1 MLALLRSRGRQAGL
15 QGARLCLCMPLASQ
29 PLPLLRSLSVAAKKK
44 GKAPPAEKRVARQ
57 EAAAPAAPDAR
68 PLPSGSGELGEVI
81 MSLRGV
87 EKKLPGGR
95 VLFRGVNLA
104 FQRGA
109 KIGVLGLNGA
119 GKSSLLKILAGLDA
133 EFDGVCWRGE
143 GLRVGYLAQ
152 EPALDEGRSVH
163 DNIMDGL
170 RAKTAL
176 LERFDALSAAMGE
189 EGADFEALLAEQAEV
204 QAAIEAQG
212 AWSLA
217 HVVQQAKEALRVPP
231 DGAAVAT
238 LSGGERR
245 RVALCRL
252 LLEQPELLLL
262 DEPTNH
268 LDATS
273 VAWLERYL
281 AQYRGTVLAVT
292 HDRYF
297 LDNVAGW
304 ILEVAGGAAL
314 PFQGNYTGWL
324 ERKAARAEGEAKL
337 ERKRARAMEEELA
350 WIRQGPKG
358 RQSKSK
364 ARIARFEK
372 GMEEMREERGRDK
385 LLSGA
390 MVIPPGPRL
399 GDIVLEVA
407 GLSKTLRL
415 GAAGEGGADKVL
427 FKDLNFSLPPGGIVG
442 IIGPNGAGKTSLL
455 RCLMGDEGFAADAGT
470 IKFGQTVR
478 VGIVSQS
485 RAELEGNVRVIDA
498 VCGNYDTVE
507 YGPGIEMPARQVRS
521 PLPLLRWA
529 GAWGQLVFARSH
541 PLFPTRTRTHTRT
554 IFFFPVP
561 GLLQSSGGA
570 ADQAGALPVGR
581 GAQPRAPCARAAHG
595 REFAHAG

>member
-1 MLALLRSRGRQAGL
+1 MLARTLQCVCRAPLQPLLHL
-15 QGARLCLCMPLASQ
+15 PLA
-29 PLPLLRSLSVAAKKK
+29 LSRALSSVPPKKK
-44 GKAPPAEKRVARQ
+44 AKGGDAKRVGLAR
-57 EAAAPAAPDAR
+57 EAPAPASPAGAGAAGAAGAAPAGGSAAEPR
-68 PLPSGSGELGEVI
+68 PAAELGEVI
-81 MSLRGV
+81 LTLRGV
-87 EKKLPGGR
+87 EKRLPGGR

-109 KIGVLGLNGA
+109 KIGVLGLNGS
-119 GKSSLLKILAGLDA
+119 GKSSLLKILAGEDA
-133 EFDGVCWRGE
+133 EYDGECWRGE

-152 EPALDEGRSVH
+152 EPALDEAKSVH
-163 DNIMDGL
+163 DNIMGGL

-372 GMEEMREERGRDK
+372 DVEAQAEERGRER
-385 LLSGA
+385 LVSGA

-399 GDIVLEVA
+399 GDIVLEVT
-407 GLSKTLRL
+407 GLSRTLQL
-415 GAAGEGGADKVL
+415 PPHEDGSAGGSKVL
-427 FKDLNFSLPPGGIVG
+427 FKDVSFSLPRGGIVG

-455 RCLMGDEGFAADAGT
+455 RCLLGDEGFEADAGA

-485 RAELEGNVRVIDA
+485 RAELEGNMRVLEA

-507 YGPGIEMPARQVRS
+507 YGPGVEMPARQVRFFWGGRRGGYGAARA
-521 PLPLLRWA
+521 LLWPA
-529 GAWGQLVFARSH
+529 P
-541 PLFPTRTRTHTRT
+541 PLFAPLAPPHCLLHAPPPPLT
-554 IFFFPVP
+554 VP
-561 GLLQSSGGA
+561 GVL
-570 ADQAGALPVGR
+570 
-581 GAQPRAPCARAAHG
+581 
-595 REFAHAG
+595 